1 MQSAMCGLP
10 DQTENSMASD
20 LTWLDPIIA
29 QQAAHYGLTV
39 ERFTGLM
46 SDAAE
51 AQERHEQEPADTE
64 FWEAWMDGATAEERV
79 TFEVAAGS
87 QRNIVDVAAA
97 VLGVEVSEAL
107 NVRRA

>member
-1 MQSAMCGLP
+1 MTS
-10 DQTENSMASD
+10 N

-51 AQERHEQEPADTE
+51 AQEQHECEPAETE
-64 FWEAWMDGATAEERV
+64 FWETWIDGATDEERV
-79 TFEVAAGS
+79 TFEVAVGGVV
-87 QRNIVDVAAA
+87 NIAEVAAS

-107 NVRRA
+107 NVRRV